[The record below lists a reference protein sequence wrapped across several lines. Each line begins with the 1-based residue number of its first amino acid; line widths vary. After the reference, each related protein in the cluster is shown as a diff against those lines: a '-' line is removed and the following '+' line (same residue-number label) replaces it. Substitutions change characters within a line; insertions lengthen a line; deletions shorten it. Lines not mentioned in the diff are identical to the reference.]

1 MALSGGNNRRPEPRL
16 TLERVTVD
24 YGTGDTPALNEVSL
38 DLAGGR
44 IVGLLGANGAGK
56 STLIQVCA
64 GVRAPT
70 SGRVVPIGT
79 LVGWCS
85 QQLMI
90 DWFVSVRTNVWLGAR
105 LSGLT
110 GRTAWRRAEECLA
123 LMELN
128 GEILDATPEVLS
140 GGQQQRLMIAR
151 VLAMQAPIMLL
162 DEPTVGLDLAS
173 IGRLRQT
180 LETARD
186 KGALIVI
193 SSHDFSAIEPLVDDV
208 VLLDH
213 GHMLFH
219 GHRRDFVATYA
230 RHEVVNVTLTR
241 PASQPLLDAVT
252 SHGAGR
258 RQVEVSEDGITLA
271 VTQPVGQEL
280 GALLRNIEQAGW
292 AVRDLTRHGV
302 SLEQA
307 FVSALERRKGSR

>member
-24 YGTGDTPALNEVSL
+24 YGTGDTPALNKVSL

-110 GRTAWRRAEECLA
+110 GRTAWRRAEGCLA

-173 IGRLRQT
+173 IGRLRRT

-186 KGALIVI
+186 KGTLIVI

-241 PASQPLLDAVT
+241 SASPPLLDAVT